1 MDLYFSIAVD
11 SFRTPHSMACLDAS
25 GRFNSGF
32 GGKTFS
38 CQSSER
44 LLPFHKPR
52 AVLNVLVVSRSFLRA
67 NHSLERWAGG
77 FDGVS

>member
-1 MDLYFSIAVD
+1 MAVD
-11 SFRTPHSMACLDAS
+11 SFSTPHSMACFEAS
-25 GRFNSGF
+25 VTFDSVF

-38 CQSSER
+38 CQSSDL

-52 AVLNVLVVSRSFLRA
+52 AVLNVLVVNRSFLRA
-67 NHSLERWAGG
+67 NHSLDLWAGG